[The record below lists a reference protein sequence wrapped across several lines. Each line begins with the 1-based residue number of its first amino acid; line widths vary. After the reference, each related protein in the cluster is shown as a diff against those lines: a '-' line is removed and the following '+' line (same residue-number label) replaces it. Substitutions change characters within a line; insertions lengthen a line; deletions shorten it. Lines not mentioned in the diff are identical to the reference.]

1 MNPPWLVLPL
11 QQPIT
16 PWDSCISSLL
26 RARPT
31 DACLS
36 APADRWILQVT
47 SQHREACWD
56 TWLFF
61 CASRLPKF
69 AFITHQAGHGEG
81 LREEEGSAVWRR
93 GGLWELYGGA
103 RALRGWKNN
112 SVGYWAQGYSSS
124 RRWVGRRK
132 RVCLIP
138 KPRYGCNILNIL
150 ITPLP
155 KIPHFRQILRRNC
168 MYPLQ
173 RKQTQNAHRV
183 KGGWTRWWRKWEK
196 CWI

>member
-1 MNPPWLVLPL
+1 MPNQNHQKKRRAPLEMNPPWLVLPL

-16 PWDSCISSLL
+16 LWDSCISSLL
-26 RARPT
+26 KARPT
-31 DACLS
+31 DACLAS
-36 APADRWILQVT
+36 PADRWILQVT
-47 SQHREACWD
+47 SQHTEACWD

-124 RRWVGRRK
+124 LRWVGRRK
-132 RVCLIP
+132 RVSSIP
-138 KPRYGCNILNIL
+138 KPR
-150 ITPLP
+150 
-155 KIPHFRQILRRNC
+155 
-168 MYPLQ
+168 
-173 RKQTQNAHRV
+173 
-183 KGGWTRWWRKWEK
+183 
-196 CWI
+196 